1 MATLLI
7 MALPDESQM
16 VFEGNGHKPFYC
28 GVGQTKAA
36 FFTQKLITE
45 RKTENQVKHVINLGT
60 AGSHSF
66 KHGELVECTSFIQR
80 YPNDFN
86 PVKSKVLKTM
96 ARTQL
101 PPVICG
107 TGDFIETSKPL
118 VQCDVMDMEAYAMA
132 FVCQQLGVEFTS
144 IKYVSDS
151 SDQHMVKH
159 WQSCLQ
165 DAAVQLFNE
174 YKKLI

>member
-16 VFEGNGHKPFYC
+16 VFENNGHKPFYC

-36 FFTQKLITE
+36 FHTHKLISDL
-45 RKTENQVKHVINLGT
+45 KAKHVINLGT
-60 AGSHSF
+60 AGSHTF
-66 KHGELVECTSFIQR
+66 KQGELVECTSFIQR
-80 YPNDFN
+80 FPNDFN
-86 PVKSKVLKTM
+86 PMKSPVLKTK
-96 ARTQL
+96 ARTSL
-101 PPVICG
+101 PTVTCG
-107 TGDFIETSKPL
+107 TGDYIETSKPL

-132 FVCQQLGVEFTS
+132 YVCRQLGVEFTS

-151 SDQHMVKH
+151 SDQHMVTH

-165 DAAVQLFNE
+165 DAAAKLFNE

>member
-16 VFEGNGHKPFYC
+16 VFENNGHKPFYC

-36 FFTQKLITE
+36 FHTHKLISE
-45 RKTENQVKHVINLGT
+45 RNAKHIINLGT
-60 AGSHSF
+60 AGSHTF
-66 KHGELVECTSFIQR
+66 KQGELVECTSFIQR
-80 YPNDFN
+80 YPNDFY
-86 PVKSKVLKTM
+86 PVKSKVLKTN
-96 ARTQL
+96 AKTTL
-101 PPVICG
+101 PSAICG

-132 FVCQQLGVEFTS
+132 YVCQQLDVEFTS

-151 SDQHMVKH
+151 SDQHIVKH
-159 WQSCLQ
+159 WQSSLQ
-165 DAAVQLFNE
+165 DAAAKLFNE